1 MPVGPKDFLPGP
13 SPVFLSWGLPREEL
27 MIQVG
32 VEMHRQILGAQ
43 ERKHGSVE
51 YLLRAR
57 GFMCVGCLDSALGT
71 KYYFPPFGTEEA

>member
-1 MPVGPKDFLPGP
+1 
-13 SPVFLSWGLPREEL
+13 

>member
-43 ERKHGSVE
+43 ERKHGSVD

-57 GFMCVGCLDSALGT
+57 GFMYVGCFDPSFSSRNQVL
-71 KYYFPPFGTEEA
+71 FPSIWY